1 MDKKTIGSYIG
12 KAEAKPMNTE
22 QKPSDPIEEALK
34 FSAEVAADGIK
45 KDAVAGASADQA
57 AKRAEAELRRLRAE
71 QEARRLQAEGAPREP
86 QVSVAERAIK
96 LLEAGIP
103 PEQVGQLLLNGDK
116 QVAPGVGFGTGGM
129 HFDLTMLVKYLMDQA
144 NTAQN
149 AALKADIELLKSRQP
164 SGITK
169 EDLQEIL
176 KVFQAQSS
184 PLAIAQTMVQFKE
197 ALQAIGIG
205 GGQQDNSDLGVITRF
220 NQLRAALGQS
230 GLIPQ
235 AGSTEPSPALIQLK
249 QLEWQHNMDMAN
261 LKAQQEHRERVSL
274 AIQNI
279 PARIGSALAR
289 GITEGQQE
297 RAATPAPAFNIEAT
311 VGEMGQ
317 AQCPACGG
325 PIAVVPELQGG
336 RCPKCQTPFTV
347 TRIAPQ
353 ASSQPAQPE

>member
-1 MDKKTIGSYIG
+1 MDKKGIGSYIG
-12 KAEAKPMNTE
+12 KAEAKPMTAE

-71 QEARRLQAEGAPREP
+71 QEARRLQAEGATREP
-86 QVSVAERAIK
+86 KVSVSERAIK

-103 PEQVGQLLLNGDK
+103 PEQVGQLLLNGG
-116 QVAPGVGFGTGGM
+116 QPVAPGVSLGGGGM
-129 HFDLTMLVKYLMDQA
+129 QFNLTTLVTYLMDQA
-144 NTAQN
+144 KDAQN

-164 SGITK
+164 TGITK

-176 KVFQAQSS
+176 KVMQAQSS
-184 PLAIAQTMVQFKE
+184 PLAIAQTMAQFKE

-205 GGQQDNSDLGVITRF
+205 GGQQGNSDLDTITRF
-220 NQLRAALGQS
+220 TALRAALGGA

-235 AGSTEPSPALIQLK
+235 ASSDPTPAQIQLT
-249 QLEWQHNMDMAN
+249 QLGWQHEKDMEE
-261 LKAQQEHRERVSL
+261 LKAQREHRERMSSAV
-274 AIQNI
+274 QNI
-279 PARIGSALAR
+279 PARIGAALAR

-297 RAATPAPAFNIEAT
+297 KAAAPAPIFNIEASA
-311 VGEMGQ
+311 GEIGQ

-347 TRIAPQ
+347 TRTAPQ
-353 ASSQPAQPE
+353 ASSQPMQEE